1 MDSNVIMPGPYQ
13 TGLRWRA
20 VFLRHIH
27 RIDYSTIGNLLFMSK
42 RSVKRYV
49 KLFDQTGDVSAK
61 KSSGRPRE
69 MTQLE
74 EQVIVETVL
83 HFPDLYLDELV
94 SEVSSRCGTNPSN
107 STVFR
112 VLRRYNFSRV
122 KVTMA
127 IKSSS

>member
-1 MDSNVIMPGPYQ
+1 MPGPYQ
-13 TGLRWRA
+13 IDLRWRA
-20 VFLRHIH
+20 VFLRHIR

-107 STVFR
+107 STAFR
-112 VLRRYNFSRV
+112 VLRWYNFSRV

>member
-1 MDSNVIMPGPYQ
+1 
-13 TGLRWRA
+13 
-20 VFLRHIH
+20 
-27 RIDYSTIGNLLFMSK
+27 MSK

-69 MTQLE
+69 VTQLE

-83 HFPDLYLDELV
+83 HFPGLYLDELV
-94 SEVSSRCGTNPSN
+94 SEVLSRCGTNPSN

-112 VLRRYNFSRV
+112 VLPRYNFSRV